1 MLHGFADIHTHRI
14 DSGVDAVISVG
25 PDEIRRPDRFY
36 SVGVHP
42 WYLAETGL
50 SDGERRALVA
60 AAADSRVVAIGEAG
74 IDLLRGP
81 DPEVQQEA
89 FMEQAAIAADS
100 GKALIIHCVRAWHI
114 LIRLRAIAVA
124 DARRRGIVLPPW
136 IVHGFRGGPALARQ
150 LLDAGFDLS
159 FGLRYNKES
168 FDITP
173 TERRYRET
181 DAL

>member
-1 MLHGFADIHTHRI
+1 MRKIYNPLLKFR
-14 DSGVDAVISVG
+14 VKF
-25 PDEIRRPDRFY
+25 RF
-36 SVGVHP
+36 
-42 WYLAETGL
+42 
-50 SDGERRALVA
+50 
-60 AAADSRVVAIGEAG
+60 
-74 IDLLRGP
+74 
-81 DPEVQQEA
+81 DP
-89 FMEQAAIAADS
+89 
-100 GKALIIHCVRAWHI
+100 GHI
-114 LIRLRAIAVA
+114 LPLFA